1 MDAPK
6 DRLPE
11 YGVWLSP
18 EVARVHPESVDGCVE
33 MRVRWEVPT
42 AVYCFH
48 DRKKADEFS
57 AWLKEQGLAHRLG
70 TWGMGERGGY

>member
-1 MDAPK
+1 MEPSI

-11 YGVWLSP
+11 FGVWISP
-18 EVARVHPESVDGCVE
+18 EIARVHPESVDGCVE

-57 AWLKEQGLAHRLG
+57 AWLKEQGFPHRLG
-70 TWGMGERGGY
+70 TWGFFPKEGY